1 MWIRYILSLE
11 QEITPTWTI
20 FTYIH
25 IRIIN
30 FNLTF
35 HFECIGFIT
44 CFFIE
49 SSHFFIAYIYICT

>member
-1 MWIRYILSLE
+1 MWIRYILLLE
-11 QEITPTWTI
+11 QEITPAWTI

-44 CFFIE
+44 SFL
-49 SSHFFIAYIYICT
+49 